1 MKTVEIIEAT
11 NVHAPLVASQVM
23 ALLLELDAEIDINQS
38 VLSEIAK
45 SLIEDRKIFAF
56 LAIDEGESIGV
67 ITLHECAAIYAGGL
81 FGEISELYVM
91 PKHRSQNVG
100 QLLIGSAVEKAKEL
114 GWKRLEVG
122 SPPEDEWPRTIE
134 FYKSNG
140 FSSIGKR
147 LGLTV

>member
-1 MKTVEIIEAT
+1 MFE
-11 NVHAPLVASQVM
+11 HA
-23 ALLLELDAEIDINQS
+23 LDAEIDINQS
-38 VLSEIAK
+38 ALSEIAK
-45 SLIEDRKIFAF
+45 TLIEDRKVFAF

-134 FYKSNG
+134 FYTSNG